1 MQHFSSPKQIKA
13 ARALLG
19 WSQND
24 LARKARL
31 AKQTIFRLENQDSLN
46 ANMKTIALITSVLN
60 EQGVVFIQKDNELGV
75 VLVEA
80 CKK

>member
-19 WSQND
+19 WSQDD
-24 LARKARL
+24 LARRATL

-46 ANMKTIALITSVLN
+46 ANIKTIQLIASALSKEGIL
-60 EQGVVFIQKDNELGV
+60 FIQTGNELGV
-75 VLVEA
+75 VLAES
-80 CKK
+80 CKE